1 MMLVNGSIQDQIK
14 SVDKIITTY
23 SPIIL
28 VNVVELFN
36 NPLNLH

>member
-1 MMLVNGSIQDQIK
+1 MMSVNGSIQDQIK